1 MYPFIDL
8 YMCKMCLK
16 TLYLLNNIRALIF
29 FTPLNIKAV
38 NPSQCSCASVSS
50 SQGFDL
56 PKLDSIPL
64 GQHAY
69 IIINIIS
76 LEASFSSSNIA
87 SKGNTQQRM
96 PQRSTCHSKFYSFFF
111 SINFFLYTFFLR
123 FFFFKVIMPQAS
135 GRIIHGNQR
144 PKDNDVIINKD

>member
-1 MYPFIDL
+1 MYLIIDL

-96 PQRSTCHSKFYSFFF
+96 PQRNTCHSKFYFIFLFF
-111 SINFFLYTFFLR
+111 SYLFIIFFPCL
-123 FFFFKVIMPQAS
+123 FKS
-135 GRIIHGNQR
+135 GKNQSNRITSKWENHLWK
-144 PKDNDVIINKD
+144 PKT